1 MKKLMLATLALLTL
15 CLSSCD
21 PESVTLECQ
30 SNMSVSVE
38 GCIENEQGDLVPNV
52 ILTYLLSDGCLAPS
66 ICFTNA
72 ATGAREC
79 LPDLIT
85 GSEQSISL
93 THLLGGSVYS
103 FALEAVGSYIEQG
116 VTLSICEEENDD
128 NGQGEGNSGNDG
140 QSCSSTLRTSYT
152 GCQANDQGALSP
164 TIDLTYRISNGCS
177 GMTLC
182 YTNDQNSEQI
192 CFDELTSGQLQEVK
206 LRDLLPDTQYR
217 FVLTNGSI
225 TLSSSTTTSSCN

>member
-1 MKKLMLATLALLTL
+1 MKKLMLATLALITL

-38 GCIENEQGDLVPNV
+38 GCIENEQGNLVPNV
-52 ILTYLLSDGCLAPS
+52 VLTYLLSDGCLAPS
-66 ICFTNA
+66 ICFTNTT
-72 ATGAREC
+72 TGEREC

-116 VTLSICEEENDD
+116 VTLDICEEENDD
-128 NGQGEGNSGNDG
+128 DGQDNDNNGNDG

-152 GCQANDQGALSP
+152 GCQANDQGVLSP
-164 TIDLTYRISNGCS
+164 TIDLTYRVSNGCS

-182 YTNDQNSEQI
+182 YTNDQNSEQL

-206 LRDLLPDTQYR
+206 LTDLLPDTQYR

-225 TLSSSTTTSSCN
+225 TLSSSTRTSSCN